1 MISTNSFS
9 KISRGT
15 QKNLNNINNSI
26 KEGKYYEA
34 HQMLHSVSQR
44 YVKQRKINDAIHLL
58 HNGAK
63 SL

>member
-1 MISTNSFS
+1 MISTNSYS

-15 QKNLNNINNSI
+15 LKNLNNINASI

-44 YVKQRKINDAIHLL
+44 FNIIYFYLKILNY
-58 HNGAK
+58 
-63 SL
+63 